1 MGRRVPSRISSN
13 PKRLALA
20 SATLALDTAKME
32 AQHGAGERRETAV
45 PFGRKINVARDVDL
59 SRNWKFTLKAKCV

>member
-1 MGRRVPSRISSN
+1 MGRRVPSRISSSH
-13 PKRLALA
+13 KRLALA

-32 AQHGAGERRETAV
+32 AQHGSGERRETAV